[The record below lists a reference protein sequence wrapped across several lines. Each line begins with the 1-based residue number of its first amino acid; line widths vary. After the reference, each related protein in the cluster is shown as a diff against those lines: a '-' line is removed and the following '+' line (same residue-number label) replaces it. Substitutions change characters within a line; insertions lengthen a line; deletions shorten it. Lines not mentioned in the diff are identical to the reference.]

1 MNENIRTVRQFN
13 PHILRKTLLSYG
25 FYLVFGVMLIVY
37 TLAAK
42 NFLTPGNLLQVL
54 MDSSASM
61 VICAGL
67 TFVILT
73 GALDLSVGSVAFVA
87 ATVCAM
93 LMKSGAPIWIAVL
106 AAILTGGLLGSI
118 NGSLITKLKMN
129 PMLTTLGMMI
139 GLRGLALQL
148 TNGMQIYIPKPLK
161 QFGMQVIG
169 VLPLIVLLGLIM
181 LLLAQLVLNRTKF
194 GRYVIAIGCGEK
206 AAAKVGINVSLNK
219 FLIFAISGTCAGLG
233 GIVSMINMGAVQ
245 PYLGKGMEFTTVAAI
260 VLGGTSL
267 FGGKGSFIPGT
278 LMGVLMLSLIENG
291 LGLMGASPFIYPFVR
306 GLIIF
311 VSMYADSLK
320 ED

>member
-1 MNENIRTVRQFN
+1 MNENINLHTLKKT
-13 PHILRKTLLSYG
+13 ILYYG
-25 FYLVFGVMLIVY
+25 FYIVFAVMLIVY
-37 TLAAK
+37 AFGAK
-42 NFLTPGNLLQVL
+42 NFLSADNLLQVL

-67 TFVILT
+67 TFVVLT
-73 GALDLSVGSVAFVA
+73 GALDLSVGSVAFVS
-87 ATVCAM
+87 ATVSAI
-93 LMKSGAPIWIAVL
+93 LIKNDFPIWLALLAAVL
-106 AAILTGGLLGSI
+106 TGMLLGAV
-118 NGSLITKLKMN
+118 NGVLITKLKMN

-148 TNGMQIYIPKPLK
+148 TNGMQIYIPKALK
-161 QFGMQVIG
+161 QFGMQFITVF
-169 VLPLIVLLGLIM
+169 PLIVLFGLIM
-181 LLLAQLVLNRTKF
+181 LVLAQFVLSRTKF

-206 AAAKVGINVSLNK
+206 SAEKVGINVTLNK
-219 FLIFAISGTCAGLG
+219 FLIFVISGVCASLG
-233 GIVSMINMGAVQ
+233 GIVSVINMGAVQ

-311 VSMYADSLK
+311 VAMYADSLK
-320 ED
+320 DS